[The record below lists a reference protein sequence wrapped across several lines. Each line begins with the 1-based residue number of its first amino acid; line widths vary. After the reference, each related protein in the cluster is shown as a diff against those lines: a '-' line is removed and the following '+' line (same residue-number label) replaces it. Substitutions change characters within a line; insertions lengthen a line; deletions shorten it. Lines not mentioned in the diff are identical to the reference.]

1 MNSTSPKL
9 LFRAHLVFELAVRVG
24 TIGAVGY
31 ERARLVN
38 SEVFAAFGSEGQPR
52 VLVEFDV
59 KVLWGGACSRRV
71 EVVANSPVLATLV
84 ENGELAVC
92 TFEAV
97 HVWER
102 LVDFNEPRFHGSGKA
117 SSGSECNSWSVNDGE
132 LEDGLGVSGG
142 FVSLCFQVAVHLLSQ
157 VLAVACLEGNVVD
170 AGFAGELNVERGVGT
185 ELEGVDVDAIF
196 ASVSRL
202 GVWASVEVLGLS
214 VFASHGKAHQLELVS
229 AKRLHLENF
238 LVCGGTLLVGRRF
251 DATLD
256 RDVLAVDGLQGDL
269 WVGVPHLEGF
279 VVRPCRLGGLAET
292 LGAEASEV
300 LVAVDGLERDSTTVN
315 LEDKVRAGVAVVG
328 NQCAGGSQIH
338 AVCAL
343 DTVRAVFR
351 VEDDRD
357 DGVRTP
363 CNNFVC
369 SETLAIVW
377 QVNESLSLDVVEC
390 DHRVLG
396 EVHTPETVFR
406 NLLDECSEAFSGS
419 AEVESVLVG
428 LDGPSAVFL
437 CLDDELVVGSS
448 FVGVGGDLAVNVN
461 TKVCAQVSSESDN
474 IGAFIRFEG
483 KDLLLL
489 QRPGDAVKLAA
500 EGFTCEVR
508 SSVVDETVVVRKNI
522 DWECNCSREFVYT

>member
-1 MNSTSPKL
+1 VNSTSPKL

-196 ASVSRL
+196 ASVSISR
-202 GVWASVEVLGLS
+202 STR
-214 VFASHGKAHQLELVS
+214 KRS
-229 AKRLHLENF
+229 AR
-238 LVCGGTLLVGRRF
+238 
-251 DATLD
+251 
-256 RDVLAVDGLQGDL
+256 
-269 WVGVPHLEGF
+269 
-279 VVRPCRLGGLAET
+279 
-292 LGAEASEV
+292 
-300 LVAVDGLERDSTTVN
+300 
-315 LEDKVRAGVAVVG
+315 
-328 NQCAGGSQIH
+328 
-338 AVCAL
+338 
-343 DTVRAVFR
+343 
-351 VEDDRD
+351 
-357 DGVRTP
+357 
-363 CNNFVC
+363 
-369 SETLAIVW
+369 
-377 QVNESLSLDVVEC
+377 
-390 DHRVLG
+390 
-396 EVHTPETVFR
+396 
-406 NLLDECSEAFSGS
+406 
-419 AEVESVLVG
+419 
-428 LDGPSAVFL
+428 
-437 CLDDELVVGSS
+437 
-448 FVGVGGDLAVNVN
+448 
-461 TKVCAQVSSESDN
+461 
-474 IGAFIRFEG
+474 
-483 KDLLLL
+483 
-489 QRPGDAVKLAA
+489 
-500 EGFTCEVR
+500 
-508 SSVVDETVVVRKNI
+508 
-522 DWECNCSREFVYT
+522 